1 MGKNK
6 YGGPQSTEKGGIVLN
21 VGSAQGIFS
30 WPAMPVYSAG
40 KAAMVQFTRCLGH
53 HLEFAQHGVKVICLC
68 PFGVDSG
75 MNDFHPYVGMTQTGS
90 DFLNSLDFKDNNLS
104 TDEVAKA
111 GIKVKVYFN

>member
-1 MGKNK
+1 
-6 YGGPQSTEKGGIVLN
+6 
-21 VGSAQGIFS
+21 
-30 WPAMPVYSAG
+30 
-40 KAAMVQFTRCLGH
+40 MVQFTRCLGH
-53 HLEFAQHGVKVICLC
+53 HLEFAQHGVKVICLR